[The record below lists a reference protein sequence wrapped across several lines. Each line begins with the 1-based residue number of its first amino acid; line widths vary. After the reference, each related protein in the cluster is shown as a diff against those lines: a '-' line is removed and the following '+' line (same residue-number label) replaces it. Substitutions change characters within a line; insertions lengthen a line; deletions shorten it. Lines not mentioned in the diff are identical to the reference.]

1 MPLSAPTDVKVTSMS
16 VSGDQV
22 TVNWDTS
29 QNSDSYSLTV
39 KQYTQDFPL
48 ATITSSSDIRIA
60 LDDANLGTVG
70 SSISSWNSRVGTNHF
85 TTYFG
90 SYTAPTIVQDAVS
103 QRKVVRFDGVDN
115 SLRSSARIGTVTS
128 GNFTIMYVAKT
139 NTATSFRVLQQGNWN
154 TTFGWN
160 NGQVNTMIA
169 DTNQGTN
176 TSLAGTYAIPSDT
189 QWRVFTFTAE
199 SSPRQFSMR
208 IGGVKRTAGGWL
220 FDDDLV
226 MGGGGGQSGNPTNCD
241 IAALYAWNRLLSE
254 DETLS
259 YEYQLTQKYAIP
271 TATWNS
277 ASLVTDLPTLSAT
290 SIASAGASDRTS
302 TIDISFNQNYTY
314 YTTDMYGTTNDVN
327 TRTAT
332 ARLDRMFGFS
342 TTPTKVQSVTATPYD
357 KRVLVSWSA
366 PTSNGGSQITSY
378 IVAASPGTASTTVSG
393 SSTSAIVTG
402 LTNGTSYTFLITP
415 VNING
420 EGDSEITN
428 AVIPNP
434 TVPFAPLKVETNI
447 NVDGDIEVRW
457 LPNSDDGGQPIT
469 SYRVTTSPATQTID
483 VSGSVARYAKITSA
497 APNTIYTVSV
507 SAINSVGIGI
517 AATATINSITGSSGN
532 TTTSV
537 GDISAVSNFQAGY
550 DTSNNYY
557 VLNWT
562 PPAATNVSYYEL
574 RQNNGLAT
582 KVFKSNSYIYDGIA
596 VSDFDPY
603 VTDIYTSST
612 HTIYKYSNGK
622 LRGVGVR
629 HGLIGN
635 NGSIQSEF
643 ADISGI
649 DWNTNSAVNVAV
661 ATSTTAILLNDGSI
675 KVISSTE
682 SGVQDW
688 STVPFGGAKVVQ
700 MTAGQNY
707 VAVVLDNGKVMVRG
721 SNNFGQLAQDNTSNV
736 TVFSEV
742 KGIDW
747 TTKTAASV
755 YAPAEFAQLYIIMT
769 DGSLFFC
776 GRHANDTL
784 GLTTPLTYITMTAV
798 PEFGTTYLAKKVEI
812 PLWSTSSIHI
822 LLTNGRII
830 SRGTNTE
837 VMAGVGNTT
846 ATLTTWTY
854 MNLIDGV
861 SLFATDIQAGRNT
874 LAITMSDG
882 SIYGTGS
889 TYYMGGNNMGYSP
902 ILVYPSTNNILSL
915 SIRTLLSYHKAT
927 TSKDVYVYGYN
938 YNSTLGVG
946 TNNSWQNS
954 EIKSISYV
962 RSTPILII
970 PANRSEYIFT
980 ITAVSGTKSSAPV
993 SALVGDLATIPTNVN
1008 PQSFGASTLR
1018 TTWTA
1023 STGIISTYN
1032 VYVDN
1037 VLRTNVTGT
1046 TVDISGLTNLSNNAI
1061 KVEAVNQYGGNMS
1074 ATVNGYM
1081 YGAMAGLYYKYNDA
1095 SNNFSLLWDNQPKL
1109 GPHAMLQLT
1118 VNGSTQLAPNTT
1130 FDNYV
1135 YQGNAVRPIK
1145 VVTAKSRSVLLM
1157 SDGTIKYFNG
1167 SDGYSTRPSIS
1178 SVANVFFDGW
1188 NIYYAMNDGTVK
1200 LGYHNSTNI
1209 NTIPNITNMIYA
1221 DRNLIINNMGIVYN
1235 TNGQLYNDTYYT
1247 SSALNTTMNNVKL
1260 KFVSRGADPIYD
1272 RDIFAITTEG
1282 LVFSKSTYEGGFALG
1297 RDGDSRSYILLSDI
1311 SNYKAIVAAAG
1322 GARAAIVTED
1332 GRVLTCGAN
1341 NANSIGRIATVSSPA
1356 NRFNLLP
1363 GINNAVHVSCNQDC
1377 TLILLS
1383 NGRVLGFGNANN
1395 GCLANLTGTINTPT
1409 DLGLSNIIGIDTGS
1423 YWSCFLHADGRVL
1436 ISGLNDS
1443 WWGSFP
1449 LSKSRDARI
1458 FVPEAAIGTSAI
1470 SNTIVV
1476 GNTYSFSTRYYM
1488 NDNIKSTSVT
1498 AISAPL
1504 TTNDVITT
1512 QILSEISVPVRF
1524 NGQVVDAPIINN
1536 TVVDASGVNNNLVLL
1551 ADPALTPTPTYA
1563 FLSRPNTDS
1572 EAAAAIR
1579 SAVNGGVNNILVKQ
1593 TLGSQV
1599 VPTLLTTQ
1607 ASTVATPMQVTSPSN
1622 ISATAAITTTSAG
1635 SGNIVAAGISAVG
1648 SGDAFVNM
1656 YIKVVNSAGSVVSS
1670 GFSLPIEITVPG
1682 AAARDTIVLQRF
1694 NATTGLYE
1702 QAGVMTKKA
1711 GTSATFQYTLTTNSN
1726 YNVVPCILGHT
1737 RVITPRGAVAAA
1749 FLKVGDNLLMPDGRN
1764 VAIRQIYTSS
1774 YTTDKDTAPY
1784 RFEKGSLGVG
1794 LPAQAFEVSPTHAVA
1809 VGNNWII
1816 PKYASMSGIV
1826 AKQVMVGERVKYY
1839 HIELE
1844 DYLRD
1849 NLLLEGGA
1857 VVESFG
1863 VNWLKSQPKGTAV
1876 YTFDHKSKL
1885 FTRPTSKAVVAK
1897 AGKAKAASAAAA
1909 AAKSKK

>member
-1 MPLSAPTDVKVTSMS
+1 MKVTSMS

-29 QNSDSYSLTV
+29 QNSDSYNLTV
-39 KQYTQDFPL
+39 KQYTQQFPL
-48 ATITSSSDIRIA
+48 ATITSSSGIRIA

-70 SSISSWNSRVGTNHF
+70 SSLPTWNNRVSSNYNF
-85 TTYFG
+85 TTYG
-90 SYTAPTIVQDAVS
+90 SAPSVVLDTIS
-103 QRKVVRFDGVDN
+103 RKKVVRFDGISNGLQVQGN
-115 SLRSSARIGTVTS
+115 RSWCST
-128 GNFTIMYVAKT
+128 GNFSVILVAKT
-139 NTATSFRVLQQGNWN
+139 NTTTCNRILQDNGWN
-154 TTFGWN
+154 TTYGWDDN
-160 NGQVNTMIA
+160 KTNVMIS
-169 DTNQGTN
+169 DTNEGTN
-176 TSLAGTYAIPSDT
+176 FSLQSIYAIPTDT
-189 QWRVFTFTAE
+189 NWRVFTFTF
-199 SSPRQFSMR
+199 SQNPKQFSMSF
-208 IGGVKRTAGGWL
+208 GGIKRVVQNGHAL
-220 FDDDLV
+220 PSIFV
-226 MGGGGGQSGNPTNCD
+226 MGGLGGQRSTATNCD
-241 IAALYAWNRLLSE
+241 VAALYTWDRTITDAE
-254 DETLS
+254 ALS
-259 YEYQLTQKYAIP
+259 YEYQLVNKYNIP
-271 TATWNS
+271 TITWNS
-277 ASLVTDLPTLSAT
+277 VSLVTDLPTLSAT
-290 SIASAGASDRTS
+290 STASATATDRTS
-302 TIDISFNQNYTY
+302 IIDISFNQNYSY
-314 YTTDMYGTTNDVN
+314 YTTDIYGTTNDIN

-332 ARLDRMFGFS
+332 ARLDRMSDFS
-342 TTPTKVQSVTATPYD
+342 TTPDRVQSVTATPYD

-366 PTSNGGSQITSY
+366 PENNGGSQITSY
-378 IVAASPGTASTTVSG
+378 IVSASPGTASTTVSG

-415 VNING
+415 INING
-420 EGDSEITN
+420 EGDSEITS

-483 VSGSVARYAKITSA
+483 VAGSVSRYAKITNA
-497 APNTIYTVSV
+497 APNTTYSVTV
-507 SAINSVGIGI
+507 SAINSVGVGL
-517 AATATINSITGSSGN
+517 ATTSTINSISGSSGN
-532 TTTSV
+532 TTTPV

-550 DTSNNYY
+550 DISNNYY
-557 VLNWT
+557 VLKWT

-582 KVFKSNSYIYDGIA
+582 NVVKSNSYIYDGIA

-603 VTDIYTSST
+603 VTDIYTTFT
-612 HTIYKYSNGK
+612 HTIYRYSSGK

-635 NGSIQSEF
+635 NSNVQLLF

-649 DWNTNSAVNVAV
+649 DWNTNRAVDVAI
-661 ATSTTAILLNDGSI
+661 ASNTTAILLNDGSI
-675 KVISSTE
+675 KVISSAA
-682 SGVQDW
+682 SGVQNW

-700 MTAGQNY
+700 MTAGNGY
-707 VAVVLDNGKVMVRG
+707 VAVLLDNGKVMVRG
-721 SNNFGQLAQDNTSNV
+721 VNDFGQLAQDNTNTV
-736 TVFSEV
+736 TTFSEV
-742 KGIDW
+742 TGIDW

-755 YAPAEFAQLYIIMT
+755 YAPADFAQLYIIMT

-776 GRHANDTL
+776 GRHANNTL

-812 PLWSTSSIHI
+812 PMWSTSSIHI

-830 SRGTNTE
+830 SRGTNGE
-837 VMAGVGNTT
+837 VMAGVGNTS
-846 ATLTTWTY
+846 TLTSWTY
-854 MNLIDGV
+854 MNLIDGI
-861 SLFATDIQAGRNT
+861 SLFATDIQAGYNT

-889 TYYMGGNNMGYSP
+889 TYYMGGNNIGYSP

-915 SIRTLLSYHKAT
+915 SLRGFLSYHRAT
-927 TSKDVYVYGYN
+927 TSKDVFVYGYN
-938 YNSTLGVG
+938 YNSVLGRG
-946 TNNSWQNS
+946 TNNSWHDP

-962 RSTPILII
+962 RSTPIPII
-970 PANRSEYIFT
+970 PANRSEYIFS
-980 ITAVSGTKSSAPV
+980 ITAVSGSRASAPV
-993 SALVGDLATIPTNVN
+993 SALIGDLATIPTNVN

-1023 STGIISTYN
+1023 STGIVSSYN

-1046 TVDISGLTNLSNNAI
+1046 TVDISGLTNLSNYVI

-1081 YGAMAGLYYKYNDA
+1081 YGAMAGLYYRYNDA

-1109 GPHAMLQLT
+1109 GPYGMLQLT

-1178 SVANVFFDGW
+1178 SVANVFFDGL

-1221 DRNLIINNMGIVYN
+1221 DRSRMIDNMGTVYN
-1235 TNGQLYNDTYYT
+1235 TNGQVWNSTYYT
-1247 SSALNTTMNNVKL
+1247 TSSLNTTMNNVKL

-1282 LVFSKSTYEGGFALG
+1282 LVFSRSTYEGGFALG
-1297 RDGDSRSYILLSDI
+1297 RDGADNQFILLSDI
-1311 SNYKAIVAAAG
+1311 SNYKAVVAAAG
-1322 GARAAIVTED
+1322 GYRAAIVTED

-1341 NANSIGRIATVSSPA
+1341 NAASIGRVATVSSPA

-1470 SNTIVV
+1470 SNTLVV

-1488 NDNIKSTSVT
+1488 NDNIKSTSVS

-1536 TVVDASGVNNNLVLL
+1536 TLVDASGVNNNLVLL
-1551 ADPALTPTPTYA
+1551 ADPALAPAPTYA
-1563 FLSRPNTDS
+1563 FLSKPNTDS

-1656 YIKVVNSAGSVVSS
+1656 YIKVVNGSGSVVSS

-1711 GTSATFQYTLTTNSN
+1711 GTSDVFQYTLTTNSN

-1737 RVITPRGAVAAA
+1737 RVMTPRGAVAAA
-1749 FLKVGDNLLMPDGRN
+1749 FLKVGDNLLMPDGRH
-1764 VAIRQIYTSS
+1764 VAIRQIYTSA

-1784 RFEKGSLGVG
+1784 RFEKGSLGGG

-1809 VGNNWII
+1809 VGSNWII
-1816 PKYASMSGIV
+1816 PKYASMSGIA

-1849 NLLLEGGA
+1849 NLLLEGSA

-1885 FTRPTSKAVVAK
+1885 FTRPTSKAISAK
-1897 AGKAKAASAAAA
+1897 AGKAKAAGAAAAA